1 MNEKLQ
7 KRDETEIQ
15 VTEELKK
22 LLVEEKEKNNEKAT
36 RLIRR
41 YGRFRFNLIIYSV
54 FYLLIAPYMMF
65 FSSFTSGQRFLGSS
79 YFLLFLLLV
88 VYVVTLYVLLV
99 LIVRGELRR
108 SAKLIC
114 FYSSVSA
121 AQSLEKGNLV
131 EGSHLVTRLFD
142 LIVPFSEVEKVNI
155 GYFKSSLKQLFLG
168 DIEQLHQ
175 QRVAVGRAILENGKM
190 SKQFSN
196 HLYILANSLFSM
208 ERLSNFDEGIASL
221 RFFIQNSKS
230 YFQPATYLQKH
241 KKVGIVTRVL
251 SEIGKN
257 TLIPVLLFVLWL
269 IFGYR

>member
-7 KRDETEIQ
+7 KGDKTETQ

-22 LLVEEKEKNNEKAT
+22 LLVEEKEKNNEKAC
-36 RLIRR
+36 RFIKR
-41 YGRFRFNLIIYSV
+41 YGRLRLNLIIYAA
-54 FYLLIAPYMMF
+54 FYLLTVPYMIF
-65 FSSFTSGQRFLGSS
+65 LFSITSGPSFLGIS
-79 YFLLFLLLV
+79 YFLLILLV
-88 VYVVTLYVLLV
+88 VYVITLYVLLV
-99 LIVRGELRR
+99 LIARTQLRR

-131 EGSHLVTRLFD
+131 EGSYLVTKLFD
-142 LIVPFSEVEKVNI
+142 LIVPFSEVEKTNI

-175 QRVAVGRAILENGKM
+175 QKVAVGRAILENGKM

-196 HLYILANSLFSM
+196 HLYILANSLFSI
-208 ERLSNFDEGIASL
+208 EKLSNFDEGIASL
-221 RFFIQNSKS
+221 RFFIQNSEP

-251 SEIGKN
+251 TEIGKN